1 MPTFLSPEQCIA
13 LLPKTFTSIIP
24 IKRSKHKYDSN
35 IGKLYIKGSK
45 DYKLPNKKWYYSI
58 KPEVI
63 KNENFSYI
71 ILAAD
76 FKGIF
81 VIPVE
86 IFFAYRKRHSVGSRN
101 AGEDFTILYENNKYI
116 RRESRCKDED
126 LTQYFYPTYIISNT
140 KHQPKILFANIGWMI
155 SYNGQSHFDKISGG
169 GAYSDKD
176 KHESINFQNLNGKCY
191 GYIQPAGEYIGLQR
205 VNLDILPNDEYVEN
219 VTVVWFATNP
229 IVGGSW
235 IVGWY
240 KNATVYRK
248 CQKSNDSQRNYYV
261 YNVVASFKD
270 CTLLPIDERLKQIP
284 RQVKKYP
291 GRSNIWYADAPEVA
305 VFKNDV
311 LDYILHICQSKRN
324 ILKKT
329 VCLIILQK

>member
-1 MPTFLSPEQCIA
+1 
-13 LLPKTFTSIIP
+13 
-24 IKRSKHKYDSN
+24 
-35 IGKLYIKGSK
+35 
-45 DYKLPNKKWYYSI
+45 
-58 KPEVI
+58 
-63 KNENFSYI
+63 
-71 ILAAD
+71 
-76 FKGIF
+76 
-81 VIPVE
+81 
-86 IFFAYRKRHSVGSRN
+86 
-101 AGEDFTILYENNKYI
+101 
-116 RRESRCKDED
+116 
-126 LTQYFYPTYIISNT
+126 
-140 KHQPKILFANIGWMI
+140 MI

-176 KHESINFQNLNGKCY
+176 KHESYNFQNLNGKCY